1 MGAYK
6 ITKIRDYRGVK
17 AGEMDNFFIN
27 VFSGFTD
34 LIDGIINEIWRMDD

>member
-1 MGAYK
+1 
-6 ITKIRDYRGVK
+6 VK

-34 LIDGIINEIWRMDD
+34 LIDGIILNEI